1 MGENKMTIDEKVGI
15 EKIINDLG
23 QLRERKADLEIRK
36 ETLAIWKYALASAKD
51 EDIDELFDN
60 TPEITLGMPRA
71 KYKISKPVEQAL
83 LTKELKRATVQEW
96 VRKEESIINKMQRE
110 IRCLEIA
117 LEGLTPEEQYIIK
130 AKYVD
135 KYSWAIIEFN
145 FNHEMRKDV
154 NMYLVEKTLRN
165 KVKEARL
172 KLYYL
177 IHGKERT
184 STSTKNAET
193 GQK

>member
-1 MGENKMTIDEKVGI
+1 MTIDEKQGI
-15 EKIINDLG
+15 EKIIKDLG
-23 QLRERKADLEIRK
+23 NLRERKADLEIRK
-36 ETLAIWKYALASAKD
+36 ETLAIWKYALASTRD
-51 EDIDELFDN
+51 EDIDDLFDN
-60 TPEITLGMPRA
+60 TPEMTLGMPRA

-172 KLYYL
+172 KLHYL

-184 STSTKNAET
+184 STSTKNAEI

>member
-1 MGENKMTIDEKVGI
+1 MTIDEKIGI

-83 LTKELKRATVQEW
+83 LTKELKRETVQEW

-154 NMYLVEKTLRN
+154 NMYLVEKTLRT
-165 KVKEARL
+165 KL
-172 KLYYL
+172 K
-177 IHGKERT
+177 R
-184 STSTKNAET
+184 
-193 GQK
+193 QD

>member
-1 MGENKMTIDEKVGI
+1 MTIDEKLGI

-36 ETLAIWKYALASAKD
+36 ETLAIWKYALASARD
-51 EDIDELFDN
+51 EDIDDLFDN
-60 TPEITLGMPRA
+60 TPEMILGMPRA

-83 LTKELKRATVQEW
+83 LTKELKRETVQEW

-184 STSTKNAET
+184 STSIKNAET

>member
-1 MGENKMTIDEKVGI
+1 MTIEEKMGI
-15 EKIINDLG
+15 DKIIEDLG
-23 QLRERKADLEIRK
+23 NLRERKADLEIRK
-36 ETLAIWKYALASAKD
+36 ETVELWKKALASATD
-51 EDIDELFDN
+51 EEVDDLFDN
-60 TPEITLGMPRA
+60 TPEMTLGMPRA

-83 LTKELKRATVQEW
+83 LTKELKRATVEEW
-96 VRKEESIINKMQRE
+96 IKKEESIISKMQRE

-117 LEGLTPEEQYIIK
+117 LDGLTPEEQYIIK

-154 NMYLVEKTLRN
+154 NLYLVEKTLRN

-184 STSTKNAET
+184 SIRTKNAET
-193 GQK
+193 GQN